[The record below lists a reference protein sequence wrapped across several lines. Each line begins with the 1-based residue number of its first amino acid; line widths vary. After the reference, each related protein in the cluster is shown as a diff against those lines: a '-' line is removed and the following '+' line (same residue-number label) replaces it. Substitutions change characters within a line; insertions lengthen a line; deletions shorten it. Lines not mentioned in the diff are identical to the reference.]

1 MLYVCVC
8 VHVFLLTHVR
18 GCSSVYPRMMRQ
30 IKFQAKKV
38 GATVPDRWCYEAAA
52 TSKVCKY
59 HLYIYM
65 NIYTCTWIFTGSAM
79 RLPPLPRYVFII
91 YMYTWIYMYV
101 RDVYMRCSEAS
112 ATFTVCA
119 FHLYMY
125 LYFYVHVVVPWGCRY
140 LKDWSF
146 MTYTRMYICTRI
158 CKGGAMRFL
167 PLPRNILV
175 YITCIYIYTC
185 MRDEKDKYKY
195 THEYPY
201 TRIYIFTYI
210 YTPRC
215 EYAYVYT
222 CLFNSMYRPA
232 DVTTFMH
239 TQWCENMCP
248 DVCRCINICWCM
260 RHNKKIVLSRCTCA
274 CALQHALKHCATHW
288 NTVQLNE
295 TLCNSMKHCAT
306 LWNSVQVIL
315 RVHDI
320 CWKGYAV
327 FMYCVPWN
335 LICTTL
341 QRSATHYGVNTISRL
356 LQIIGLFYRI

>member
-232 DVTTFMH
+232 DVTTFITHNGVKTCVQMYVDVS
-239 TQWCENMCP
+239 TYADAWDLIKKLSCLGVLVLAPCNM
-248 DVCRCINICWCM
+248 
-260 RHNKKIVLSRCTCA
+260 L
-274 CALQHALKHCATHW
+274 W
-288 NTVQLNE
+288 NTVQLIE
-295 TLCNSMKHCAT
+295 TLCNSMKHWAT

-327 FMYCVPWN
+327 FMYCVPCN

-341 QRSATHYGVNTISRL
+341 QRSATHYGVATISRL